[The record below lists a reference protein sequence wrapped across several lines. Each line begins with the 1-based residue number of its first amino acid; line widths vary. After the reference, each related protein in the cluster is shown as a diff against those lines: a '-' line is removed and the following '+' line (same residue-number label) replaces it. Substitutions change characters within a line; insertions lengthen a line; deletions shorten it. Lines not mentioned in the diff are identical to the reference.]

1 MLRCGRGW
9 ISLSTVVVTGMSNK
23 IWMLTQLA
31 RHDLHGSNSLAF
43 ALALALKLNGL
54 YTYLVTDTMAC
65 PLIDNGSLYR
75 AINVSKPKDFWV

>member
-1 MLRCGRGW
+1 MDANSARSSR
-9 ISLSTVVVTGMSNK
+9 STC
-23 IWMLTQLA
+23 L
-31 RHDLHGSNSLAF
+31 NSLAL

-75 AINVSKPKDFWV
+75 VINVSKPKDFWV